1 MTGRDAALT
10 PIDRRVFL
18 KAGALAAIGTLAASG
33 TASGADT
40 EIVLSPGDPGAVI
53 SPHIYGHFIEHLG
66 GVIYD
71 GVWVGR
77 NSSVPNVD
85 GIRKQF
91 VDDMKRIGAPNLRW
105 PGGCFADGYHWRDG
119 IGKVSERPRTYN
131 FWQRRM
137 PAGIDATETNQFGVH
152 EFMHLCRL
160 IGAEPYIAANVGSG
174 TPKEFHD
181 WVSYCNAP
189 RGTVSLADE
198 RAANGD
204 KQSFGVRYWG
214 VGNESW
220 GCGGTMRPGEYAA
233 KYRQFVTQF
242 PAYVEPFLVATG
254 PRGHSADADIGW
266 TTGFFEAMRG
276 ADPPH
281 GFSVHFYT
289 DLRPTPLKAGDF
301 TAPEWYEV
309 LLRGERLDKVIEEHW
324 REMGK
329 FDPAHRTKL
338 VVDEWGVWYPP
349 GSEITPAYIL
359 SETITLRDAVH
370 TGMTF
375 DIFNRHADKIA
386 MANVAQSVNCI
397 HSLFLA
403 QGTNFVRTPVY
414 HIFDMYRSHMGARQ
428 VPVSNPVPEL
438 TVPVLAGQAH
448 LPGLSAS
455 ASIRD
460 RHLVVT
466 LTNPS
471 LDAALS
477 VRIEL
482 AGGVRATEARGLV
495 LTHQDMRA
503 TNTFA
508 DPDEVK
514 PAAHPVR
521 VVANALELSLPKHA
535 VVLVECDLS

>member
-1 MTGRDAALT
+1 MN
-10 PIDRRVFL
+10 RRTFL
-18 KAGALAAIGTLAASG
+18 KAGASAAIGALAGSG
-33 TASGADT
+33 PAFAADA
-40 EIVLSPGDPGAVI
+40 EIELSPGEPGAVI
-53 SPHIYGHFIEHLG
+53 SPQIYGHFIEHLG

-77 NSSVPNVD
+77 NSSIPNVD

-91 VDDMKRIGAPNLRW
+91 VDDMKRLGAPNLRW

-119 IGKVSERPRTYN
+119 IGKSSGRPRTYN
-131 FWQRRM
+131 FWQGRM
-137 PAGIDATETNQFGVH
+137 PAGIDATETNEFGIH

-160 IGAEPYIAANVGSG
+160 VGAQPYIAANVGSG
-174 TPKEFHD
+174 TPREFHD

-189 RGTVSLADE
+189 VGTVSLADE

-204 KQSFGVRYWG
+204 KQPFGVRYWG

-220 GCGGTMRPGEYAA
+220 GCGGAMRPEEYAA
-233 KYRQFVTQF
+233 HYRRFVTQF
-242 PAYVEPFLVATG
+242 PAYMEPFLVATG
-254 PRGHSADADIGW
+254 PRGHSTDGDIGW

-276 ADPPH
+276 AIPPN

-289 DLRPTPLKAGDF
+289 DLRRTPLKAGDF
-301 TAPEWYEV
+301 KAPEWYEV
-309 LLRGERLDKVIEEHW
+309 LLRGVRLDRVIEDHW
-324 REMGK
+324 KEIGK
-329 FDPAHRTKL
+329 FDAAHRTKL
-338 VVDEWGVWYPP
+338 VVDEWGVWYAP

-403 QGTNFVRTPVY
+403 QGAKFVRTPVY
-414 HIFDMYRSHMGARQ
+414 DVFDMYRAHMGARQ
-428 VPVSNPVPEL
+428 VPLSNPFPEL
-438 TVPVLAGQAH
+438 SVPALAGQAR

-455 ASIRD
+455 ASIRN
-460 RHLVVT
+460 RRLAIS

-471 LDAALS
+471 LDAGLR
-477 VRIEL
+477 VRIRL
-482 AGGVRATEARGLV
+482 AGGARATEARGLV

-503 TNTFA
+503 TNTFL

-514 PAAHPVR
+514 LTAHPVK
-521 VVANALELSLPKHA
+521 VVADVLELSLPKQA
-535 VVLVECDLS
+535 ILLVECDIT

>member
-1 MTGRDAALT
+1 
-10 PIDRRVFL
+10 
-18 KAGALAAIGTLAASG
+18 
-33 TASGADT
+33 
-40 EIVLSPGDPGAVI
+40 
-53 SPHIYGHFIEHLG
+53 
-66 GVIYD
+66 
-71 GVWVGR
+71 
-77 NSSVPNVD
+77 
-85 GIRKQF
+85 
-91 VDDMKRIGAPNLRW
+91 
-105 PGGCFADGYHWRDG
+105 
-119 IGKVSERPRTYN
+119 
-131 FWQRRM
+131 
-137 PAGIDATETNQFGVH
+137 
-152 EFMHLCRL
+152 
-160 IGAEPYIAANVGSG
+160 
-174 TPKEFHD
+174 
-181 WVSYCNAP
+181 VSYCNAP
-189 RGTVSLADE
+189 AGTVSLAGE

-204 KQSFGVRYWG
+204 KEPFGVRYWG

-220 GCGGTMRPGEYAA
+220 GCGGTMRPEEYAA

-242 PAYVEPFLVATG
+242 PAYKEPFLVATG
-254 PRGHSADADIGW
+254 PRGHSADGDIGW

-276 ADPPH
+276 AIPPD
-281 GFSVHFYT
+281 GFSLHFYT

-301 TAPEWYEV
+301 KAAEWYEV
-309 LLRGERLDKVIEEHW
+309 LRRGVRLDKLVEDHW
-324 REMGK
+324 KEIGK
-329 FDPAHRTKL
+329 FDATHRTKL

-403 QGTNFVRTPVY
+403 EGAQFVRTPVY
-414 HIFDMYRSHMGARQ
+414 HVFDMYRPHMGARK

-438 TVPVLAGQAH
+438 DVPVLAGQAR

-460 RHLVVT
+460 RRLAVT

-471 LDAALS
+471 LDADLS
-477 VRIEL
+477 VRIRL
-482 AGGVRATEARGLV
+482 AAGVRATEARGLV
-495 LTHQDMRA
+495 LTHRDMRA

-521 VVANALELSLPKHA
+521 VVAGSVELSLPKQA
-535 VVLVECDLS
+535 VMLVECNIT

>member
-1 MTGRDAALT
+1 MN
-10 PIDRRVFL
+10 RRRFL
-18 KAGALAAIGTLAASG
+18 KTGAAAAASILAG
-33 TASGADT
+33 PRLAFAADT
-40 EIVLSPGDPGAVI
+40 EIVISPGDAGAVI
-53 SPHIYGHFIEHLG
+53 SPHLYGHFIEHLG

-77 NSSVPNVD
+77 DSSIPNVD

-119 IGKVSERPRTYN
+119 IGKASARPRTYN

-137 PAGIDATETNQFGVH
+137 PAGLDATESNQFGVH

-160 IGAEPYIAANVGSG
+160 IGAEPYVAANVGSG
-174 TPKEFHD
+174 TPSEFHD

-189 RGTVSLADE
+189 TGTLSLAEE

-204 KQSFGVRYWG
+204 PQPFGIRYWG

-220 GCGGTMRPGEYAA
+220 GCGGTMRPEEYAT
-233 KYRQFVTQF
+233 KYRQFITQF
-242 PAYVEPFLVATG
+242 PNYTDPFLVATG
-254 PRGHSADADIGW
+254 PRGHSADGDIGW
-266 TTGFFEAMRG
+266 TTGFFDAMRG
-276 ADPPH
+276 YEPPQ
-281 GFSVHFYT
+281 GFSLHFYT
-289 DLRPTPLKAGDF
+289 DLRPTPIKAGDF
-301 TAPEWYEV
+301 KASEWYEV
-309 LLRGERLDKVIEEHW
+309 LLRGVRLEKVINDHW
-324 REMGK
+324 KEMGK
-329 FDPAHRTKL
+329 FDAAHRTKL
-338 VVDEWGVWYPP
+338 VIDEWGVWYAP

-359 SETITLRDAVH
+359 SETITLRDAIH

-403 QGTNFVRTPVY
+403 QGEKFVRTPVY
-414 HIFDMYRSHMGARQ
+414 HVFDMYRSHMGARQ
-428 VPVSNPVPEL
+428 VPVSNPVADL
-438 TVPVLAGQAH
+438 NVPALAGQAH

-460 RHLVVT
+460 RRLTVT

-471 LDAALS
+471 LESALPLR
-477 VRIEL
+477 VRF
-482 AGGVRATEARGLV
+482 ANGARATEARASV
-495 LTHQDMRA
+495 LTHSDMRA
-503 TNTFA
+503 TNSFT
-508 DPDEVK
+508 DIEEVK
-514 PAAHPVR
+514 PAKHLVR
-521 VVANALELSLPKHA
+521 VVADGLELTVPTHA
-535 VVLVECDLS
+535 VVLVECAIA

>member
-1 MTGRDAALT
+1 MN
-10 PIDRRVFL
+10 RRAFI
-18 KAGALAAIGTLAASG
+18 KAGASVAIGALAGSG
-33 TASGADT
+33 LAFAADA
-40 EIVLSPGDPGAVI
+40 EIELSPGEPGAVI

-77 NSSVPNVD
+77 DSSIPNVD
-85 GIRKQF
+85 GIRKQL

-119 IGKVSERPRTYN
+119 IGKPSGRPRTYN

-137 PAGIDATETNQFGVH
+137 PAGIDATETNQFGIH

-160 IGAEPYIAANVGSG
+160 VGAEPYIAANVGSG

-189 RGTVSLADE
+189 VGTVSLADE

-204 KQSFGVRYWG
+204 KEPFRVRYWG

-220 GCGGTMRPGEYAA
+220 GCGGTMRPEEYAA
-233 KYRQFVTQF
+233 LYRRFVTQF
-242 PAYVEPFLVATG
+242 PAYKEPFLVATG
-254 PRGHSADADIGW
+254 PRGHSADGDIGW

-276 ADPPH
+276 FEPPH
-281 GFSVHFYT
+281 GFSLHFYT
-289 DLRPTPLKAGDF
+289 DLRPSPLKAGDF
-301 TAPEWYEV
+301 KAPEWYEV
-309 LLRGERLDKVIEEHW
+309 LLRGVRLEKVIEDHW
-324 REMGK
+324 KEMGK
-329 FDPAHRTKL
+329 FDAAHRTKL
-338 VVDEWGVWYPP
+338 VVDEWGVWYAP
-349 GSEITPAYIL
+349 GSEIAPAYIL

-375 DIFNRHADKIA
+375 DIFNRHAEKIA

-403 QGTNFVRTPVY
+403 QGPKFVRTPVY
-414 HIFDMYRSHMGARQ
+414 HVFDMYRSHMGARQ
-428 VPVSNPVPEL
+428 VAVTNPVSEL
-438 TVPVLAGQAH
+438 NVSVLAGQAR

-460 RHLVVT
+460 RRLAVT

-471 LDAALS
+471 LDAVLS
-477 VRIEL
+477 VRIRL
-482 AGGVRATEARGLV
+482 AGGARATEARAQV
-495 LTHQDMRA
+495 LTHPDMRA

-514 PAAHPVR
+514 PATHPVR
-521 VVANALELSLPKHA
+521 LVGDALVLSLPKQS
-535 VVLVECDLS
+535 VVLVECEIS